1 MNMKQIKNSYLE
13 HIKICIESGSWGA
26 GLLRSFTDYWFAYHK
41 QGPFLNSN
49 NNPKWHNKPS
59 SVKDKDALLEMHF
72 ISDMAFDAIEKGSAV
87 RLIKEHSIPL
97 RVIRKILIQHEP
109 KTTTDIE
116 NILLRFYRLGVL
128 TKDEDDILRLKG
140 LNSKMPASWGLT
152 ESVFSRYEFAGI
164 KGKLFN

>member
-1 MNMKQIKNSYLE
+1 MKQIKNSYLE

-59 SVKDKDALLEMHF
+59 SIKDKDALLEMHF
-72 ISDMAFDAIEKGSAV
+72 ISDMAFDAIEKGSDV

-97 RVIRKILIQHEP
+97 RVIRKILIQLEP

-140 LNSKMPASWGLT
+140 LNSKMPASWDLT

>member
-1 MNMKQIKNSYLE
+1 MKQIKNSYLE

-59 SVKDKDALLEMHF
+59 SIKDKDALLEMHF
-72 ISDMAFDAIEKGSAV
+72 ISDMAFDAIEKGSDV

-140 LNSKMPASWGLT
+140 LNSKMPASWDLT